1 MLSKNKRLE
10 AITKIVEQKGTVRVS
25 EIVTSLNVSDM
36 TVRRDFTEL
45 EELGILKRT
54 HGGAKSKN
62 TFQYKELSHEDKY
75 VLNIEEER
83 NSSKSCEIIRRR
95 GYNFFRSWNNS

>member
-10 AITKIVEQKGTVRVS
+10 AITKIVEKKGTVRVS

-54 HGGAKSKN
+54 HGGAKVKIHFS
-62 TFQYKELSHEDKY
+62 
-75 VLNIEEER
+75 IR
-83 NSSKSCEIIRRR
+83 SCRMRI
-95 GYNFFRSWNNS
+95 NMS

>member
-10 AITKIVEQKGTVRVS
+10 AITKIVEKKGTVRVS

-45 EELGILKRT
+45 EELGIYM
-54 HGGAKSKN
+54 G
-62 TFQYKELSHEDKY
+62 ELRVKIHFS
-75 VLNIEEER
+75 IR
-83 NSSKSCEIIRRR
+83 SCRMRI
-95 GYNFFRSWNNS
+95 NMS